1 MNSNF
6 STFNTEHVNTLFEPI
21 ISINRKL
28 IIGYES
34 ILKKAFEST
43 VIKSK
48 NLQSPEIQNF
58 CLEEILNHFSL
69 SPNKH
74 KLLFLSLDFSF
85 KNRNSLELSDAVL
98 LLSFLTRTANKY
110 KIPHENIVIE
120 LLESGQKN
128 MNVLSEIIEIYK
140 KQGFLIALDDFGKG
154 YSNLDRIA
162 VLKPNIV
169 KINSSLVKNIE
180 QCMHKQEVFKAITGL
195 SRRIGAVVVAKGI
208 ENKNEAV
215 KCLELRADFLQG
227 SFFSVPNSDS
237 SSYINAKIESLYIEF
252 KNQILFNLEVRQNR
266 TTFLLN
272 KLSHIKSIISTSNNL
287 EDSLNYIV
295 NSNNFIEA
303 VYVLDSTGKQISSTV
318 ISPFIKCCHNRI
330 LFSSALQNS
339 DHSLKLYYYKIKSGE
354 SDLHITEPYIS
365 NATGNR
371 CSTLSCITDNDLILC
386 IDIAESSDESNF
398 SLSTV

>member
-128 MNVLSEIIEIYK
+128 MNVLSEII
-140 KQGFLIALDDFGKG
+140 
-154 YSNLDRIA
+154 
-162 VLKPNIV
+162 
-169 KINSSLVKNIE
+169 
-180 QCMHKQEVFKAITGL
+180 
-195 SRRIGAVVVAKGI
+195 
-208 ENKNEAV
+208 
-215 KCLELRADFLQG
+215 
-227 SFFSVPNSDS
+227 
-237 SSYINAKIESLYIEF
+237 
-252 KNQILFNLEVRQNR
+252 
-266 TTFLLN
+266 
-272 KLSHIKSIISTSNNL
+272 
-287 EDSLNYIV
+287 
-295 NSNNFIEA
+295 
-303 VYVLDSTGKQISSTV
+303 
-318 ISPFIKCCHNRI
+318 
-330 LFSSALQNS
+330 
-339 DHSLKLYYYKIKSGE
+339 
-354 SDLHITEPYIS
+354 
-365 NATGNR
+365 
-371 CSTLSCITDNDLILC
+371 
-386 IDIAESSDESNF
+386 
-398 SLSTV
+398 

>member
-1 MNSNF
+1 MKSKF
-6 STFNTEHVNTLFEPI
+6 STFNIEHLNTLFDPI

-34 ILKKAFEST
+34 ILKKTFEST

-48 NLQSPEIQNF
+48 TLQTPEIQNF
-58 CLEEILNHFSL
+58 YLEEILKHFSL

-85 KNRNSLELSDAVL
+85 KNRISLELSDAIL
-98 LLSFLTRTANKY
+98 LLSFLTRTANTY

-128 MNVLSEIIEIYK
+128 ISVLSEIIEIYK

-154 YSNLDRIA
+154 YSNLDQIA

-180 QCMHKQEVFKAITGL
+180 QCIHKQEIFKAITGL
-195 SRRIGAVVVAKGI
+195 SRRIGAVVIAKGI

-227 SFFSVPNSDS
+227 SYFSVPNIDS
-237 SSYINAKIESLYIEF
+237 STYINSKIESLYIEF

-272 KLSHIKSIISTSNNL
+272 KLNHIKSIISASDNL
-287 EDSLNYIV
+287 EESLNHIV
-295 NSNNFIEA
+295 NSHNFIEA
-303 VYVLDSTGKQISSTV
+303 VYVLDSNGKQISSTV
-318 ISPFIKCCHNRI
+318 ISPFTKCCHNRI
-330 LFSSALQNS
+330 LFSPALQNS

-371 CSTLSCITDNDLILC
+371 CSTLSCITDNNLILC
-386 IDIAESSDESNF
+386 IDLAENPDEGNF
-398 SLSTV
+398 NLNVI